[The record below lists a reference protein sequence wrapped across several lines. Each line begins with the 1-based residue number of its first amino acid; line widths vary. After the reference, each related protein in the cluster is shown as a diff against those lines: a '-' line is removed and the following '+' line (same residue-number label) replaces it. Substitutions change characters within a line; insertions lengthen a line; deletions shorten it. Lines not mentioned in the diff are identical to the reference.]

1 MDKSKFNDK
10 KEWKKFG
17 IVLAVILGILG
28 AILWF
33 KGKPAFIHLF
43 SISGFSLVTAF
54 LLPIILK
61 PVFIFFS
68 YFGFGMSWFM
78 TRIILTILFYFVFTP
93 INLFSRLFGK
103 KYLITY
109 MDKKKESYWENVNE
123 ERSEKINY
131 ERQF

>member
-17 IVLAVILGILG
+17 IGLAVILEIFGF
-28 AILWF
+28 ILWF
-33 KGKPAFIHLF
+33 KGKPAFMYLF
-43 SISGFSLVTAF
+43 SISGFSLFAAF

-61 PVFIFFS
+61 PVFIIFS
-68 YFGFGMSWFM
+68 YFGFGMSWVM
-78 TRIILTILFYFVFTP
+78 TRVILAIVFYFVLTP

-103 KYLITY
+103 KYLVTY
-109 MDKKKESYWENVNE
+109 MDRKKESYWENVDE
-123 ERSEKINY
+123 ERREKINY